1 LSKPEKIK
9 VLYIDD
15 EQNNLNSFKA
25 TFRFDYT
32 IFLASDTVKAYEH
45 LAANPDIS
53 IILCDQRMPDK
64 TGVQFFEEMRDQ
76 YPDPVRILITGYT
89 DIESVIDAVNR
100 GHIFRYIK
108 KPWTDT
114 DIISAIE
121 EANKFFLTSNMLVA
135 KNKELQYAYDELG
148 KFAYSVTH
156 DIRGPLLSVLGAVD
170 IAKSM
175 DNSPELQEMLDMMA
189 VALKKVDEFIK
200 NTHEYYKIKRGMLAF
215 EEINFA
221 DMALDI
227 QDLFKIAG
235 RTERVRFTTHVVQ
248 NDVFLSDEVSI
259 RIILNNLLSNAF
271 NYQRKNIDNKF
282 VELNVEVADNKA
294 VITVKDNGIG
304 IHESHI
310 NNIFTMFYRATSE
323 ETGSGL
329 GLYNVKDALTK
340 LNGEI
345 EVDSKVNE
353 GTTFKVTIPGKELQH
368 GSN

>member
-1 LSKPEKIK
+1 MSNTEKIK

-15 EQNNLNSFKA
+15 EQNNLNGFKA

-32 IFLASDTVKAYEH
+32 ILIAPNTNVAYEH
-45 LAANPDIS
+45 LKAHKDIRV
-53 IILCDQRMPDK
+53 ILCDQRMPDK
-64 TGVQFFEEMRDQ
+64 TGVQFFEEMRDL

-89 DIESVIDAVNR
+89 DIDSVIDAVNR

-114 DIISAIE
+114 DLKSAIE
-121 EANKFFLTSNMLVA
+121 EANKFYLTSSMLVA
-135 KNKELQYAYDELG
+135 KNIELQHAYDELG

-170 IAKSM
+170 LAKSM
-175 DNSPELQEMLDMMA
+175 DNFSELREMLDMMA
-189 VALKKVDEFIK
+189 AALTKVDEFIK
-200 NTHEYYKIKRGMLAF
+200 NTHEYYKIKRGVLEF
-215 EEINFA
+215 EEISFE
-221 DMALDI
+221 DLVLDI

-235 RTERVRFTTHVVQ
+235 RMEKVRFTSNVVQ
-248 NDVFLSDEVSI
+248 KEVFISDEMSI
-259 RIILNNLLSNAF
+259 KIIVNNLLSNAF
-271 NYQRKNIDNKF
+271 NYQRKNIDDKF
-282 VELNVEVADNKA
+282 VEMNIEVVDNKA
-294 VITVKDNGIG
+294 IITVKDNGIG

-329 GLYNVKDALTK
+329 GLYNVKDALSK

-345 EVDSKVNE
+345 EVESMVNQ
-353 GTTFKVTIPGKELQH
+353 GTTFKVTIPGKTY

>member
-1 LSKPEKIK
+1 MSKPEKIK

-15 EQNNLNSFKA
+15 EQNNLNGFKA

-32 IFLASDTVKAYEH
+32 IFIANNTDIAYEH
-45 LAANPDIS
+45 LKANPDIS

-64 TGVQFFEEMRDQ
+64 TGVQFFEEMREQ
-76 YPDPVRILITGYT
+76 YPDPVRMLITGYT

-114 DIISAIE
+114 DIKSAIE
-121 EANKFFLTSNMLVA
+121 EANKFFITSSMLVA
-135 KNKELQYAYDELG
+135 KNSELQYAYDELG

-170 IAKSM
+170 IAKGM
-175 DNSPELQEMLDMMA
+175 DNFTELREMLDMMA
-189 VALKKVDEFIK
+189 IALKKVDEFIK
-200 NTHEYYKIKRGMLAF
+200 NTHEYYKLKRGMLEF
-215 EEINFA
+215 EDIDFR
-221 DMALDI
+221 DLVLDTE
-227 QDLFKIAG
+227 DLFKIAG
-235 RTERVRFTTHVVQ
+235 RMEKVRFTSTVTQ
-248 NDVFLSDEVSI
+248 NEPFKSDEMSI
-259 RIILNNLLSNAF
+259 KIVVNNLLSNAF
-271 NYQRKNIDNKF
+271 NYQRKNITDKF
-282 VELNVEVADNKA
+282 VELNIEVADNNA
-294 VITVKDNGIG
+294 IITVKDNGIG

-310 NNIFTMFYRATSE
+310 NNIFGMFYRATSE

-329 GLYNVKDALTK
+329 GLYNVKDALNK

-345 EVDSKVNE
+345 EVESKVNQ
-353 GTTFKVTIPGKELQH
+353 GTTFKVTIPGKAH